1 MTPGMNRAGFLRRGA
16 VGSGAL
22 LVSASGLSTLGFAD
36 AASAATPSD
45 ADLAY
50 LRLLIAA
57 ELLAV
62 DFHSQALASGE
73 LHRAAHAVSR
83 RIRADENAHYGLLA
97 SLMTGCRPERLRLPD
112 DIDFSYPKGTFASR
126 RSILGSQ
133 EARALARSARTSARS
148 RTSQTPELRLRDRR
162 RSPRTRRS
170 TRARSRRSGGEPVI
184 GKALAPAMQIGAV
197 SDVLDEVRELS
208 RGEAAVHGERGGGG
222 AGDQPRHAASL
233 GSAPAGSR

>member
-62 DFHSQALASGE
+62 DFHGKALASRR
-73 LHRAAHAVSR
+73 LHHAAHAVSR
-83 RIRADENAHYGLLA
+83 QIRADENAHYGQLA
-97 SLMTGCRPERLRLPD
+97 SLLTDAGGTPATAG
-112 DIDFSYPKGTFASR
+112 DIDFTYPKGSFRSQS
-126 RSILGSQ
+126 SILN
-133 EARALARSARTSARS
+133 LAGRLERLLVGAYVGAIENVE
-148 RTSQTPELRLRDRR
+148 TPELRLVIGQI
-162 RSPRTRRS
+162 
-170 TRARSRRSGGEPVI
+170 AANEAQHEGALAALGGRPVI

-197 SDVLDEVRELS
+197 SDALDGFES
-208 RGEAAVHGERGGGG
+208 
-222 AGDQPRHAASL
+222 
-233 GSAPAGSR
+233 